1 MTVASIGATAT
12 RDSRRLDF
20 SPRRTCSRFF
30 LPQFHPPQERDS
42 DDGRDSILGQ
52 PDGIP
57 DGQPIFSMRLCG
69 DRMRSPARRSRGRR
83 PRGTPRGRDFSR
95 GRGARRL
102 WATQGK
108 LLEPPLALHP
118 GRGRA
123 AEYVG
128 VFHYNKDLDS
138 YLKEAAQAEREL
150 DRLFGAGVNPQQ
162 AFLDELRRPVA
173 GLGEGQVRVAE
184 HRGRKASRFVMRS
197 WTTRKQFSLLPHED
211 AAQCRSHK
219 QAGFEIQRAARNA
232 IMSVNICVEN
242 SGGGG
247 LRIWNI
253 QPDDASRR
261 RLGLD
266 ETGSPYPLESLDGH
280 DSQLIDVRPGDMYCF
295 NAKTVHAVEAMRGA
309 QNRRATIAF
318 LMARLDPATVLYWA

>member
-1 MTVASIGATAT
+1 MTDAIRSW
-12 RDSRRLDF
+12 DSRTASL
-20 SPRRTCSRFF
+20 TGSRFSRRAF
-30 LPQFHPPQERDS
+30 AAIECD
-42 DDGRDSILGQ
+42 
-52 PDGIP
+52 
-57 DGQPIFSMRLCG
+57 RLQG
-69 DRMRSPARRSRGRR
+69 EAAVDVLEGRR
-83 PRGTPRGRDFSR
+83 AAAIF
-95 GRGARRL
+95 RGAVGPGDCGQL
-102 WATQGK
+102 KANFWNH
-108 LLEPPLALHP
+108 PLRYT
-118 GRGRA
+118 RGA
-123 AEYVG
+123 DAPAEYVG